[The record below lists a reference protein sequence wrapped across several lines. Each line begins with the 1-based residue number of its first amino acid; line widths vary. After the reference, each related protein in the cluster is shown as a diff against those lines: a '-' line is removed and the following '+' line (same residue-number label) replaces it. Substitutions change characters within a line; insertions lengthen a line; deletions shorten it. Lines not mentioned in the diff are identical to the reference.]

1 MGEHVSNFLTQSN
14 IAEIRL
20 EVKGFLEHVQLFFIE
35 AASQIKKRFPIDDE
49 ILKSLAFLNPETIN
63 STATT
68 EVIRVASKFPNI
80 ITGTELN
87 KLDDEWR
94 ELQFMDP
101 SDLPEFSSRR
111 KDVVT
116 FWGNLGKMTDTSG
129 ESRFPTISKLSKSL
143 LSLPHSNADVERIF
157 SQVTLIKTK
166 TRNKLKTET
175 LDALILVKQGL
186 PCNCIE
192 FKPDTAMCKC
202 INAEMYDSD
211 SSDSD

>member
-1 MGEHVSNFLTQSN
+1 MSCYLSATYIRSATLDFLALTSMNMGEHVSSFLTQSN

-101 SDLPEFSSRR
+101 SDLPEFSSSRR
-111 KDVVT
+111 KDAVT

-143 LSLPHSNADVERIF
+143 LSLPHSNADVERNIRCW
-157 SQVTLIKTK
+157 S
-166 TRNKLKTET
+166 NKAYL
-175 LDALILVKQGL
+175 AI
-186 PCNCIE
+186 
-192 FKPDTAMCKC
+192 A
-202 INAEMYDSD
+202 
-211 SSDSD
+211 